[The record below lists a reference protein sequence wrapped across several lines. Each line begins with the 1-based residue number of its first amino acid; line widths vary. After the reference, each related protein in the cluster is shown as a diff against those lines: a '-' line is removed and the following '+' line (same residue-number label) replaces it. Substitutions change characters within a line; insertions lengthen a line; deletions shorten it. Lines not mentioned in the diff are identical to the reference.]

1 VSGVTAESASSPD
14 PSAPLDANA
23 CAAATLP
30 ENTLG
35 VSPDVGS
42 LCTATDL
49 WGMTRKVDQ
58 EVLKHGEGDALVLW
72 AHLGRF
78 DLAAVALLRERCC
91 PGAPPFTAA
100 TPKGMCETLTSS
112 IKALA
117 SDPSA
122 SNVDRYAADVE
133 CYVSH
138 GIRYPAEWWD
148 RITAKD
154 ARGYFEKFVNAL
166 RPSR

>member
-1 VSGVTAESASSPD
+1 
-14 PSAPLDANA
+14 
-23 CAAATLP
+23 
-30 ENTLG
+30 
-35 VSPDVGS
+35 
-42 LCTATDL
+42 
-49 WGMTRKVDQ
+49 
-58 EVLKHGEGDALVLW
+58 
-72 AHLGRF
+72 
-78 DLAAVALLRERCC
+78 
-91 PGAPPFTAA
+91 
-100 TPKGMCETLTSS
+100 MCETLTSS